1 MLLPTL
7 VELAARRYSRPVGTV
22 FVLRAARFDG
32 SPLGER
38 RIASL
43 PIRIGRNA
51 LNDCP
56 LLDPGI
62 AEFHALI
69 EDSGGRLCVRDLNS
83 AQGVAVRVP
92 PQAFPARIPPGVP
105 VDLKTGG
112 FQFVLGNVALV
123 SLFMEQNATVPPP
136 RPPVQGAV
144 LGNPHLLR
152 GPGATLNL
160 PRASAP
166 GRRGR
171 PSSVPPTLGMD
182 ATTTVSIPRVATPA
196 PSPAPMPSATPG
208 PAPLPA
214 AVPAV
219 RARPATLAIANYSS
233 PPPPLPPDLRARAL
247 SPAPFPAAP
256 PPLRSES
263 PTPFQS
269 PARAVGDANDGR
281 TPVHTEYFSMPLES
295 LALEAVREL
304 AASLVPE
311 RHLETTGDLARFVT
325 KLHDLAEV
333 FCRSFVPLRDG
344 HAQFISS
351 LDLQRAAWQRGQQA
365 SASALAVEAARTP
378 EAFALALL
386 DFREQSSDAPKAV
399 ENIFAD
405 LMIHQV
411 ALLSGVMQGVR
422 ALLSELSPEAVE
434 GAVGEPGGFGV
445 DLGGGRSKAI
455 WAAYRERY
463 ANLAEDDHALARIF
477 GPEFGQAYREY
488 RQREE

>member
-1 MLLPTL
+1 M
-7 VELAARRYSRPVGTV
+7 
-22 FVLRAARFDG
+22 
-32 SPLGER
+32 GER

-62 AEFHALI
+62 AEFHAII
-69 EDSGGRLCVRDLNS
+69 EDAGGRLCVRDLNS
-83 AQGVAVRVP
+83 APGVAVRVP

-123 SLFMEQNATVPPP
+123 SLFMEQNADVPPH

-144 LGNPHLLR
+144 LGNQNLLR

-160 PRASAP
+160 PRAASA
-166 GRRGR
+166 GRRAR
-171 PSSVPPTLGMD
+171 PSSVPPTLSMD
-182 ATTTVSIPRVATPA
+182 ATTTVSIPRAVVPKPA
-196 PSPAPMPSATPG
+196 PAP
-208 PAPLPA
+208 
-214 AVPAV
+214 VPA
-219 RARPATLAIANYSS
+219 ARPAPRPPPATVAIPSFSS
-233 PPPPLPPDLRARAL
+233 PPPPPPPDLRARAG
-247 SPAPFPAAP
+247 SPAPFPSISP

-263 PTPFQS
+263 PAPFQS
-269 PARAVGDANDGR
+269 PAREVSDAGDGR
-281 TPVHTEYFSMPLES
+281 TPVHTEHFSMPLES

-311 RHLETTGDLARFVT
+311 RSLETTGDLARFVT

-333 FCRSFVPLRDG
+333 FCRSFVPLREG
-344 HAQFISS
+344 HAQFVSS

-365 SASALAVEAARTP
+365 SPSSLAVETARTP

-422 ALLSELSPEAVE
+422 ALLRELSPEAVE
-434 GAVGEPGGFGV
+434 GAVAEPGGFGV

-463 ANLAEDDHALARIF
+463 ANLAEDEHALARIF